1 MNTTLHLAARGALLL
16 ALLGSGAAHAACHV
30 RAGAAGA
37 NDGTTWADAYVDL
50 QSALRDAACGEVWV
64 AAGTY
69 TPGVARGDS
78 FAVRPGSAVYGGFA
92 GDESVREARDPLA
105 HATVLSGDIGAPGDA
120 ADNSW
125 HVVTLDGTAAAGA
138 ITASTVLD
146 GFTIRDGNAN
156 GPFPATL
163 GGGLYCTGAAA
174 GRRCDP
180 TLARLRFVANMAA
193 YGGAMALRADG
204 AGSAS
209 PALSDVVF
217 DGNLATRYGGAIYVW
232 AELNGVASPG
242 IERATFSGNRADKG
256 GAIYNSSGNQGGT
269 ADASLVNVTFSGND
283 ASLGTSIGNGGAI
296 YNAGVGGSSAM
307 TLTNVTFSGNTAN
320 GANHLGG
327 AMVNEGVGA
336 TPRIVNAIFW
346 GDQANALPEF
356 HNTVG
361 AQPAISHSIVQGGCP
376 AGATCTDVQDVDPRL
391 GTLGEHGGFGA
402 TLLPDAAGP
411 AIDTGDAAACPATDQ
426 RGVARPQGGGCDLGA
441 VEIVPPHRC
450 YVDRSATGAND
461 GLDWASAY
469 TDLQPALREPLCD
482 EVWVARGVYR
492 PTAGTDR
499 TISFAIRPGLA
510 VYGGFAGGESA
521 REQAD
526 PGAHR
531 TVLSGDID
539 GNDAVDADGV
549 VRDADQIAGAN
560 SEIVVRMDATTPAGS
575 IGADTVLDG
584 FAVSAGTGSRRE
596 GLNAGVGGG
605 LYCNGNANGRSCSPT
620 LRRLWF
626 AGNRADYGGALLNRG
641 ENGGASRPTLVAVTF
656 SGNLAAT
663 SGGAVYNYGY
673 GGDSSPSFTEVTFSN
688 NRAANGAA
696 VYNRSALSGG
706 ASRPLFNG
714 VSFSGNVARFN
725 GGGIRNDSADG
736 GVVAVTLEGV
746 VLWGDQAPTGGGSGL
761 DRQRQ
766 FDARARQRDRRRLS
780 GRRGLRASGSGRSA
794 PGAAAGQRRRGTDP
808 VAAAGRFRARHGRSV
823 ALQRRTLRPRPARR
837 RTPARARLRHRRGRV
852 ASGAAGRHRRR
863 SRRGRRR
870 RRHDTGQ
877 RRHRRLRRE
886 RRGLHRR
893 LRDRAGC
900 GGGRAG
906 SSPAAHAHLDSV
918 SDTCG
923 ADGTSI
929 GVLDGLTYTIAA
941 LDADCA
947 VLAVFAPD
955 AHTVGGSVGG
965 LVGSGLQLQINGGQT
980 LAIAADGAFAFPTAL
995 PFGAAYDVVVAAQ
1008 PEQPWQ
1014 TCTVADGS
1022 GTIGDADVTDVAVT
1036 CTTDAHTIGGSVDGL
1051 AGDGLVLQLD
1061 GGETLPIAADGAFVF
1076 ATPVPSGNA
1085 YAVSV
1090 AGAPAGQG
1098 CTVERGSGT
1107 VAGSDVTDVAV
1118 HCAALPPQLVLTI
1131 DDGRA
1136 FARYGQVVDYTVSLR
1151 NDGFGTAADVALDAS
1166 LSAAFDA
1173 AYAHWQCFGGDGGA
1187 SCAASGEGPLS
1198 DRVTVPPGRSLT
1210 WRVSVPVRFDSDES
1224 EVSFALALGGAAP
1237 QNVSDTNVLV
1247 LLRDGFD
1254 VPYGDGTQIAG
1265 AEAEALLGGEATQAF
1280 VLPPA
1285 SGERLDDVLTVRG
1298 GSAQLRVQR
1307 TPLDAR
1313 TSLLRLLHRDA
1324 LGRERVTPWIASA
1337 DGATCA
1343 LAHVRTQEADAWLL
1357 EAAQASAT
1365 LRPDGS

>member
-37 NDGTTWADAYVDL
+37 NDGATWADAYVDL

-69 TPGVARGDS
+69 TPGAARGDS

-125 HVVTLDGTAAAGA
+125 HVVTLDGTAAADA

-242 IERATFSGNRADKG
+242 IERATFNGNRADKG
-256 GAIYNSSGNQGGT
+256 GAIYNSSGGQGGT

-391 GTLGEHGGFGA
+391 GALGEHGGFGA

-450 YVDRSATGAND
+450 YVDRSATGANE
-461 GLDWASAY
+461 GLGWASAY
-469 TDLQPALREPLCD
+469 TDLQSALREPLCE
-482 EVWVARGVYR
+482 EVWVAKGVYK

-499 TISFAIRPGLA
+499 AISFAIRPGLA

-549 VRDADQIAGAN
+549 VRDAEQIAGGN
-560 SEIVVRMDATTPAGS
+560 TYNVVVMDGTGAAGP
-575 IGADTVLDG
+575 IGNDTVLDG
-584 FAVSAGTGSRRE
+584 FAITGGTGWQYPIYNGSV
-596 GLNAGVGGG
+596 AGG
-605 LYCNGNANGRSCSPT
+605 LYCNGVGHDDGHACSPT
-620 LRRLWF
+620 LSRLWFSGNSADWGAALMVDGGNGTGGDGGRADPILSRSTFSGNRARWGGGAAYLTASALSIRQSTF
-626 AGNRADYGGALLNRG
+626 AGNRATNGVAGAIQIERGQPDLDQVTFTGNAAATTAGAIFARNTAASLRRLILWGDSGPGGEISSSGGSVTLSDSVVQGGCPANATCSGVVSADPQLGPLQD
-641 ENGGASRPTLVAVTF
+641 NGGAAPTLLPGIGGSALDAGDPAACGAAPYDADQRGVARPQ
-656 SGNLAAT
+656 GAACDL
-663 SGGAVYNYGY
+663 GAVELRQAQ
-673 GGDSSPSFTEVTFSN
+673 F
-688 NRAANGAA
+688 
-696 VYNRSALSGG
+696 
-706 ASRPLFNG
+706 
-714 VSFSGNVARFN
+714 
-725 GGGIRNDSADG
+725 
-736 GVVAVTLEGV
+736 VVALDG
-746 VLWGDQAPTGGGSGL
+746 PGS
-761 DRQRQ
+761 
-766 FDARARQRDRRRLS
+766 
-780 GRRGLRASGSGRSA
+780 
-794 PGAAAGQRRRGTDP
+794 
-808 VAAAGRFRARHGRSV
+808 VAAAATGG
-823 ALQRRTLRPRPARR
+823 TLP
-837 RTPARARLRHRRGRV
+837 
-852 ASGAAGRHRRR
+852 ASGGIEGCDENGDGCIAGYATEPSAAIVVL
-863 SRRGRRR
+863 
-870 RRHDTGQ
+870 D
-877 RRHRRLRRE
+877 L
-886 RRGLHRR
+886 
-893 LRDRAGC
+893 
-900 GGGRAG
+900 
-906 SSPAAHAHLDSV
+906 SPAAHAHLDSV

-923 ADGTSI
+923 ADGASI

-955 AHTVGGSVGG
+955 ARTVGGSVGG
-965 LVGSGLQLQINGGQT
+965 LAGSGLQLQINGGQT
-980 LAIAADGAFAFPTAL
+980 LAIAADGAFVFPTAL
-995 PFGAAYDVVVAAQ
+995 PFGAAYEVAVAAQ

-1036 CTTDAHTIGGSVDGL
+1036 CTTDAHTIGGVVDGV

-1198 DRVTVPPGRSLT
+1198 DRVTLPPGRSLT

-1265 AEAEALLGGEATQAF
+1265 AEAEALLGGEATHAF

-1285 SGERLDDVLTVRG
+1285 SGERLDDVMVVRG
-1298 GSAQLRVQR
+1298 GSTQLRVQR